1 MLCHTN
7 ILVTIG
13 ITVYNEGEYILEAWD
28 SVLNQSDDRWV
39 AIMVLD
45 GGADQ
50 KTKIYFDLIQH
61 PKLTKF
67 SFLENQGPYVARTKA
82 IELTQTKWYCHLD
95 GDDLLP
101 NNMVHDI
108 TRVIIENPNSVYI
121 LGRSIYFNRK
131 YFITRNHKGLKDP
144 RLAYTLPFCGTAPIK
159 CELFNK
165 LGGYNKDLY
174 SGGADRDFW
183 ISVFE
188 SNEEGVCI
196 NKIIYER
203 RIRENSFGYKRS
215 NKRHLVAQILVD
227 GHPEYF
233 SDINRENICLSK
245 GFEQSARFHRKIGK
259 RKKAME
265 LAQVAIDYGSK
276 NESLTNIIYEGNMS
290 IGRYILRRIGR
301 FIK

>member
-1 MLCHTN
+1 MCVGMHVY
-7 ILVTIG
+7 ICECVVCVYVTG
-13 ITVYNEGEYILEAWD
+13 VC
-28 SVLNQSDDRWV
+28 R
-39 AIMVLD
+39 
-45 GGADQ
+45 
-50 KTKIYFDLIQH
+50 
-61 PKLTKF
+61 
-67 SFLENQGPYVARTKA
+67 
-82 IELTQTKWYCHLD
+82 
-95 GDDLLP
+95 
-101 NNMVHDI
+101 
-108 TRVIIENPNSVYI
+108 SVYGI
-121 LGRSIYFNRK
+121 CECGVCMCVCDVCRCV
-131 YFITRNHKGLKDP
+131 
-144 RLAYTLPFCGTAPIK
+144 CGTIK